1 MKHSF
6 GVAII
11 ATVLLVVASFSMS
24 GSYYLGLQMAS
35 AQDDWRKEFDDIC
48 GKTGDSLS
56 LSDEELKAL
65 IERSDKLKP
74 LIEKLDESD
83 RKVFLRRLQKCRDL
97 FSFVLSSRKKE

>member
-24 GSYYLGLQMAS
+24 GSHLGLQMAS